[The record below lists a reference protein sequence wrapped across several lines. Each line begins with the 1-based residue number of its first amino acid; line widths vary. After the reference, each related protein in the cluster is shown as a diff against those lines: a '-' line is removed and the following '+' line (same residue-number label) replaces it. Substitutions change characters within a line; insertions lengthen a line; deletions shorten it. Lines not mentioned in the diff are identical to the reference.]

1 MSEFKHLYDDFK
13 PEHYQIYL
21 DINRETKR
29 FEGKVT
35 VTGEAFATDLAFH
48 QKDLAITAVVVNGQ
62 TVAFSLDEDEETVN
76 FQISAPSKLTVA
88 FTYSAA
94 LTDNMTGIY
103 PSYYEVCGVKK
114 QLVGT
119 QFETHFARQ
128 AFPAIDEPA
137 AKATFDLSVKFDEQD
152 GELIVSNMPEISN
165 ENGIHTFETTVKMSA
180 YLLAFVLGDLQSKLG
195 QTKNG
200 TKVGVFA
207 TKAHK
212 PQALDFPLDIAI
224 RVIEFYESYFNVAY
238 PLPHSWHIGL
248 PDFSAGAMENW
259 GCITYREVAL
269 LADPDNSTL
278 ATRQYVALVIA
289 HELAHQWFGDLVT
302 MQWWDDLWLNE
313 SFANMMEYV
322 AIDSIEP
329 NWHIWEQF
337 STAEATMALNRDA
350 IDGVQS
356 VHVAVNHP
364 DEINTLF
371 DGAIVYAKGA
381 RLMVMLRK
389 WLGDTDFSA
398 GLHTYFDKHQYGN
411 TVGRDL
417 WEALSK
423 TSGRDVSAFM
433 TSWIDQPGYP
443 VLSVSVEKDTLV
455 LRQQQFFTG
464 EGVDKQRL
472 WQIPLNSN
480 WTGLPDV
487 LSKAEVRL
495 PNFAKLSA
503 ENGDKPLLFNA
514 QNAAH
519 YLVKYSTDLNEK
531 IVSKIDSFDHITK
544 VQLIQS
550 ALKLAEGGL
559 SDYADLVELLATFD
573 NESSNVVNTAMTQA
587 LNALKIF
594 VDESSESE
602 KNFKTFVGNLFE
614 KQYKRLGW
622 DKIAGESFN
631 DEQLRALPI
640 SWEIYAENADALT
653 QSSALFAKHKADI
666 HSIPAD
672 SRPLVL
678 KNEITENETA
688 DLVRQY
694 FEAYAKTTDQKFQRE
709 LNLAVSST
717 KKMATVDYI
726 LSQYRKTALIKPQD
740 LRFWFA
746 SLIRREFSQAKA
758 FKWLTENWEWVQE
771 KLGGDM
777 ASGDFI
783 EFIGNVFDTA
793 DKLNE
798 FTKFTD
804 SFKDEPA
811 FKRLIEMAKTEIT
824 SKIAL
829 LGAQKEK
836 VQIALSSEIENV
848 PKKV

>member
-13 PEHYQIYL
+13 PENYKIFL
-21 DINRETKR
+21 DVNRETKR
-29 FEGKVT
+29 FKGQVT
-35 VTGEAFATDLAFH
+35 VTGESLTTNLAFH
-48 QKDLAITAVVVNGQ
+48 QKDLEMTSVIVNGQ
-62 TVAFSLDEDEETVN
+62 AVDFSLDEPSETVS
-76 FQISAPSKLTVA
+76 FKASELGQMTID

-103 PSYYEVCGVKK
+103 PSYYDADGEKK

-128 AFPAIDEPA
+128 AFPSIDEPA
-137 AKATFDLSVKFDEQD
+137 AKATFDLSVKFDEKE
-152 GELIVSNMPEISN
+152 GEEIVSNMPEISN
-165 ENGIHTFETTVKMSA
+165 ENGVHTFDTTVKMSS
-180 YLLAFVLGDLQSKLG
+180 YLLAFVFGDMQSKLG
-195 QTKNG
+195 ETKNG
-200 TKVGVFA
+200 TQVGVFA

-212 PQALDFPLDIAI
+212 AQALDFPLDIAI
-224 RVIEFYESYFNVAY
+224 RVIEFYEDYFKVAY

-259 GCITYREVAL
+259 GAITYREVAL

-278 ATRQYVALVIA
+278 ASRQYVALVIA

-302 MQWWDDLWLNE
+302 MEWWDDLWLNE

-322 AIDSIEP
+322 AIDAIEP
-329 NWHIWEQF
+329 DWHIWEQF
-337 STAEATMALNRDA
+337 SVSEAPMALNRDA

-398 GLHTYFDKHQYGN
+398 GLHAYFEVHQYGN

-417 WEALSK
+417 WDALSAA
-423 TSGRDVSAFM
+423 SSRDVSAFM
-433 TSWIDQPGYP
+433 TSWIEQPGYP
-443 VLSVSVEKDTLV
+443 VLSVSVENDELV

-464 EGVDKQRL
+464 EGVDQGRL
-472 WQIPLNSN
+472 WQIPLNTN

-487 LSKAEVRL
+487 LSEAEVRI
-495 PNFAKLSA
+495 PGFAVLSA
-503 ENGDKPLLFNA
+503 ENVGKPLLFNA

-519 YLVKYSTDLNEK
+519 YLVKYDAALTEK
-531 IVSKIDSFDHITK
+531 VTAAVPTFDTITK

-559 SDYADLVELLATFD
+559 SDYADLVNLLATFD
-573 NESSNVVNTAMTQA
+573 NEPSNVVNLAMSQA

-594 VDESSESE
+594 IDESTDSEV
-602 KNFKTFVGNLFE
+602 NFKKFVARLFD
-614 KQYKRLGW
+614 KQYSRLGW
-622 DKIAGESFN
+622 TKIAGESFN

-640 SWEIYAENADALT
+640 SWEVYAENADAVA
-653 QSSALFAKHKADI
+653 QSSEVFSQHATDI

-672 SRPLVL
+672 IRQVVL
-678 KNEITENETA
+678 KNEIVENET
-688 DLVRQY
+688 DELVQKY
-694 FEAYAKTTDQKFQRE
+694 FDAYTKTTDQTFQRE
-709 LNLAVSST
+709 LNVAVSST
-717 KKMATVDYI
+717 KKMTTVDTII
-726 LSQYRKTALIKPQD
+726 LQYRNTDLVKPQD
-740 LRFWFA
+740 LRFWFS
-746 SLIRREFSQAKA
+746 SLVSRDFSQAAA
-758 FKWLTENWEWVQE
+758 FDWLVENWDWVQE

-783 EFIGNVFDTA
+783 KVIGNSFDTEA
-793 DKLNE
+793 KLQAFIN
-798 FTKFTD
+798 FTEP
-804 SFKDEPA
+804 FKNEPA
-811 FKRLIEMAKTEIT
+811 FKRIIEMAKTQIAA
-824 SKIAL
+824 KIAL
-829 LGAQKEK
+829 LADQKAK
-836 VQIALSSEIENV
+836 VVALFETI
-848 PKKV
+848 

>member
-1 MSEFKHLYDDFK
+1 MEAMMQAFKQLYNDFK
-13 PEHYQIYL
+13 PENYNIFL

-35 VTGEAFATDLAFH
+35 VTGQAMTNSLAFH
-48 QKDLAITAVVVNGQ
+48 QKGLSIQSVLVNDKAVVF
-62 TVAFSLDEDEETVN
+62 TIDEPAETVR
-76 FQISAPSKLTVA
+76 FSIDELGKTEVT

-103 PSYYEVCGVKK
+103 PSYYEVDGEKK

-128 AFPAIDEPA
+128 AFPSIDEPA
-137 AKATFDLSVKFDEQD
+137 AKATFDLSVKFDEKA
-152 GELIVSNMPEISN
+152 GESIISNMPEIAN
-165 ENGIHTFETTVKMSA
+165 ENGVHTFDTSVKMSS

-195 QTKNG
+195 KTKTG
-200 TKVGVFA
+200 TQVGVFS

-212 PQALDFPLDIAI
+212 LAALDFPLDIAI
-224 RVIEFYESYFNVAY
+224 RVIEFYEDYFKVPY

-259 GCITYREVAL
+259 GAITYREVAL

-278 ATRQYVALVIA
+278 ESRQYVALVIA

-322 AIDSIEP
+322 AVDSIEP
-329 NWHIWEQF
+329 DWHIWEQF
-337 STAEATMALNRDA
+337 SIAEAPMALNRDA

-389 WLGDTDFSA
+389 WLGDEDFSA
-398 GLHTYFDKHQYGN
+398 GLSTYFETHQYGN
-411 TVGRDL
+411 TVGADL
-417 WEALSK
+417 WHALST
-423 TSGRDVSAFM
+423 TSDRDVSAFM

-443 VLSVSVEKDTLV
+443 VLSVSVEGDDLV

-464 EGVDKQRL
+464 QGSDKNRL

-480 WTGLPDV
+480 WVGLPDV
-487 LSKAEVRL
+487 MSEAEVRI
-495 PNFAKLSA
+495 PGFAELSDQ
-503 ENGDKPLLFNA
+503 NGGVPLLFNA

-519 YLVKYSTDLNEK
+519 YLVNYSEDLAHKVMSNLSTYDA
-531 IVSKIDSFDHITK
+531 VTK

-559 SDYADLVELLATFD
+559 SEYADLVSLLANCR
-573 NESSNVVNTAMTQA
+573 NESSKVVNTAISQA

-594 VDESSESE
+594 IDEASESE
-602 KNFKTFVGNLFE
+602 KAFKSFVDQLFNA
-614 KQYKRLGW
+614 QYKRLGW
-622 DKIAGESFN
+622 DKISGESFN
-631 DEQLRALPI
+631 DEQLRVLPI
-640 SWEIYAENADALT
+640 SWEVYAEDADAL
-653 QSSALFAKHKADI
+653 AKASEMFEAHNSDI

-672 SRPLVL
+672 IRQVVL
-678 KNEITENETA
+678 KNQIVKKESDALIK
-688 DLVRQY
+688 QY
-694 FEAYAKTTDQKFQRE
+694 IDAYAKTTDQTFQRE
-709 LNLAVSST
+709 LNVALSST
-717 KKMATVDYI
+717 KNKETVTYI
-726 LSQYRKTALIKPQD
+726 IKQYHNTELVKPQD
-740 LRFWFA
+740 LRFWFS
-746 SLIRREFSQAKA
+746 SLISRAFSQDAA
-758 FKWLTENWEWVQE
+758 FNWLVQNWDWVQE

-783 EFIGNVFDTA
+783 KIIGNNFDTQE
-793 DKLNE
+793 KLVAFTE
-798 FTKFTD
+798 FTD
-804 SFKDEPA
+804 RFKDEPA
-811 FKRLIEMAKTEIT
+811 FKRIVEMAKTQIT

-829 LGAQKEK
+829 LAAQKDK
-836 VQIALSSEIENV
+836 VQQAIA
-848 PKKV
+848 KVI

>member
-1 MSEFKHLYDDFK
+1 MSEFKHLYEDFK
-13 PEHYQIYL
+13 PEHYKIFV
-21 DINRETKR
+21 DVNRDTKT
-29 FEGKVT
+29 FSGEVS
-35 VTGEAFATDLAFH
+35 VTGQALVTDLAFH
-48 QKDLAITAVVVNGQ
+48 QKDLVISSVLVDGVSVPFTQDAEN
-62 TVAFSLDEDEETVN
+62 ETVN
-76 FQISAPSKLTVA
+76 FSIAAAGKITFDFSYT
-88 FTYSAA
+88 AA

-103 PSYYEVCGVKK
+103 PSYYEVDGVKK

-128 AFPAIDEPA
+128 AFPSIDEPE
-137 AKATFDLSVKFDEQD
+137 AKATFDLAVKFDEKD
-152 GELIVSNMPEISN
+152 GETIIANMPEISN
-165 ENGIHTFETTVKMSA
+165 VDGVHTFDTTVKMSS
-180 YLLAFVLGDLQSKLG
+180 YLLAFVFGDLQSKLAE
-195 QTKNG
+195 TKNG

-212 PQALDFPLDIAI
+212 PAALDFPLDVAV
-224 RVIEFYESYFNVAY
+224 RVIEFYEDYFKVKY

-259 GCITYREVAL
+259 GAITYREVAL

-278 ATRQYVALVIA
+278 ESRQYVALVVA

-322 AIDSIEP
+322 AVDGIEP
-329 NWHIWEQF
+329 DWHIWEQF
-337 STAEATMALNRDA
+337 SVAEATLALNRDA

-398 GLHTYFDKHQYGN
+398 GLHAYFEAHQYGN
-411 TVGRDL
+411 TVGNDL
-417 WEALSK
+417 WEALSA

-433 TSWIDQPGYP
+433 TSWLEQPGYP
-443 VLSVSVEKDTLV
+443 VLRVSVENNELV
-455 LRQQQFFTG
+455 LRQEQFFTG
-464 EGVDKQRL
+464 EGKDQGRL
-472 WQIPLNSN
+472 WQIPLNTN

-487 LSKAEVRL
+487 LSEAEIRL
-495 PNFAKLSA
+495 PDFDKLA
-503 ENGDKPLLFNA
+503 AANAGKPLLFNA
-514 QNAAH
+514 ENAAH
-519 YLVKYSTDLNEK
+519 YLVKYSDELSESVLSDIQK
-531 IVSKIDSFDHITK
+531 FDAITK

-559 SDYADLVELLATFD
+559 SDYAELVKLLAQLD
-573 NESSNVVNTAMTQA
+573 NESSNVVNIAMSQA
-587 LNALKIF
+587 FNALKVFI
-594 VDESSESE
+594 DENTASE
-602 KNFKTFVGNLFE
+602 KQFQQFVGQVFA
-614 KQYKRLGW
+614 KQYTRLGW
-622 DKIAGESFN
+622 EKIAGESFN

-640 SWEIYAENADALT
+640 KWEVYAENPDAL
-653 QSSALFAKHKADI
+653 SKSADLFAKHASDI

-672 SRPLVL
+672 IRPVVIKNQIVTQETDALV
-678 KNEITENETA
+678 KA
-688 DLVRQY
+688 Y
-694 FEAYAKTTDQKFQRE
+694 FAAYATTTDQTFQRE

-717 KKMATVDYI
+717 KKPETVDYI
-726 LSQYRKTALIKPQD
+726 IAQYRNTDLVKPQD

-746 SLIRREFSQAKA
+746 SLISRDFSQAKA
-758 FKWLTENWEWVQE
+758 FDWIRDNWDWVQE

-783 EFIGNVFDTA
+783 KIIGGQFDTPE
-793 DKLNE
+793 KLAA
-798 FTKFTD
+798 FTTFTD
-804 SFKDEPA
+804 VFKDEPA
-811 FKRLIEMAKTEIT
+811 FKRLVEMAKTQIT

-829 LGAQKEK
+829 LATQKEK
-836 VQIALSSEIENV
+836 VVQAIA
-848 PKKV
+848 KVVEV